1 MKTGAPSLRNGKEH
15 PFLEMENQSFRD
27 PVLPKSLREI
37 HFLRVRLKRN
47 TGPLKLTPLKSC
59 RNLTVLSECV
69 RAKKAHP

>member
-1 MKTGAPSLRNGKEH
+1 MKMGAPSLRNGKEH
-15 PFLEMENQSFRD
+15 PFLEMENQSYGD
-27 PVLPKSLREI
+27 LVPPKSLPEV
-37 HFLRVRLKRN
+37 HFHRVRLRRN